1 MCIFCWHRILGNNYM
16 PTLFNEL
23 PILPEGFYYYPD
35 FISQAEEQQLMEI
48 IQQIEL
54 HAMVF
59 HQYTAKRKVASFGY
73 DYNFSTRKITK
84 GISIPETFNWIIDRV
99 SEQLMVSRDQIAEL
113 LVTEYPV
120 GSVINWH
127 RDAPPFESI
136 AGISLGIDCIF
147 KLRPYEKS
155 LQSRKSI
162 ISLPVRQRSLY
173 IMQGPARTDWEHS
186 TAPITD
192 IRYSITFRTLK
203 PG

>member
-1 MCIFCWHRILGNNYM
+1 M
-16 PTLFNEL
+16 
-23 PILPEGFYYYPD
+23 PEGFYYYPD